1 MQTKQKKW
9 WQRSLALMLS
19 LILIVSSFTMIGVPE
34 KVQAAELPKE
44 VYVANN
50 GDDANGDGTS
60 ANPYATL
67 NKAYSA
73 IPINGE
79 GTIYIKDDIEIGND
93 NTKYT
98 TFNANKTVT
107 LTSESSTPAVIQRTG
122 NHSTPSLD
130 VIVNVKG
137 GTLILKNIIFD
148 GGAQR
153 SPAPAPRGRLLNVEG
168 INAKLI
174 IDDGTIIRNNITGNA
189 IYMFPGTI
197 KMIGGKIEK
206 NGNSTNDSSAIILSN
221 AASTFEMTGGEITS
235 NIGGGVDVN
244 AGKISISGDAVIT
257 GNTKGEAEQNVYLK
271 APSLL
276 TLDGNFTGKAGIT
289 AQDRMIVGSQFGQA
303 TEAGLKGLGNLHADN
318 NPDLFAAY
326 DGANSLIW
334 GALAL
339 TSPTGTVTTGKP
351 TFTGTAAP
359 GSEVT
364 VKVGDITLTVT
375 ADADGN
381 WSVTPDTYIPDG
393 VYPVEVTASK
403 GDIKFGPVTKEIT
416 VVTPGPAG
424 VNGAALWLSAD
435 KGITASSGFV
445 KTWEDRSTN
454 NNSFVQGNVSK
465 QPVLNDDSN
474 RLNFNKAVQFD
485 GKNGT
490 LVDSDGILDKKTYHD
505 FNVFVVAKNK
515 TNLANSLF
523 WQSVPGSGASN
534 RIQAHIPYGDSGTMW
549 DVNGGGTRVI
559 AKAKI
564 DATPYIWNLNYSN
577 NLSLAT
583 EDKGVQSIYRDGQ
596 SLITAPNRTTQI
608 TGNKDPMTIGAEN
621 QNGAEKN
628 YFNGQIGEFI
638 VYTSPL
644 TALDK
649 QKINSYLAIKYG
661 ISLIGTSY
669 LFSDG
674 TTIWDKTVNSGY
686 SDNIAGIARENAQ
699 DLHQKQ
705 SLATNDTLGLIIG
718 IGPSL
723 FEKNEAIADNLLIDH
738 QALVWGDNGSELKFT
753 KQIGN
758 TGKNHAERIWKV
770 QNTGSIGE
778 VNIAIPKA
786 SVPTGTTLLVGAS
799 EADFTTA
806 TAYPMTT
813 EVTVAGTEYY
823 VTKATLANG
832 QYFTFAA
839 PAPKLENAALEQA
852 QAGGN
857 QITLTFDKDIVLTD
871 GAGFTI
877 TVGDHNITNATFKVD
892 PTDAKKVIITLPD
905 GTDVTGKE
913 VTVKYDATQGN
924 LKGTSGV
931 PVNDFTV
938 DATAQNP
945 VVNKTALE
953 KEIAKAEALK
963 EADYTAETWAVYKE
977 ELAKAQAVL
986 GKGDATQAE
995 VDAAEAALAKAR
1007 EALQEK
1013 PSVNKT
1019 ALEKEIAKADALKE
1033 ADYTAET
1040 WAVYKEEIA
1049 KAQAVLGKGDATQA
1063 EVDAAEAA
1071 LAKAREALQEKPGV
1085 VNKTAL
1091 KEEIAKAEALKEADY
1106 TAETWAAYKEE
1117 IAKAQAVLGKGDATQ
1132 AEVDAAEAA
1141 LAKAREALQEKP
1153 DAVNKTALKEE
1164 IAKAD
1169 ALKEADYTAE
1179 TWAAYKEEL
1188 AKAQAVLGKGDA
1200 TQAEVDA
1207 AEAALAKAREA
1218 LQEKPAV
1225 VNKALLQAKV
1235 DEAKGLVASKYTPET
1250 WANYQ
1255 NQLKAAQKV
1264 LDNANATQAEVDQA
1278 LADLTAAKNALRP
1291 ALTTPGLGSL
1301 VPSQG
1306 VLSPSFSSEVTNYT
1320 MNVDY
1325 ATSQLSF
1332 LATPINQGASVTT
1345 TVNGQPG
1352 TLEQIPLQVG
1362 ENVIVITVTES
1373 NGNVRHYTIKV
1384 YREAY
1389 TGGGGGTWTP
1399 NPTPP
1404 TTTEPGTTTTKIK
1417 VALEIDGNNP
1427 LEKTT
1432 VEIERTKHAS
1442 GEITDFVALTEANA
1456 QEAVE
1461 KAQQI
1466 GNNIAR
1472 IVIPDVKDEVDKV
1485 TVEIPKHS
1493 LKLLRENGLSLEIAT
1508 ENGLIAIPL
1517 SSMNGVDDNFYFR
1530 LVPVKKESERK
1541 AIEERARVEKVV
1553 RETLQSKNV
1562 RVVARPMT
1570 IETNMPSRSV
1580 QVTLP
1585 LKGLKVPTASAER
1598 QAFLE
1603 RLAVFIEHSD
1613 GEKKVVF
1620 PVMVTM
1626 PNGELGLRFT
1636 VDKFST
1642 FTVIQFEKSTVS
1654 KHEAYIKGFPN
1665 GTFGPEKNVTR
1676 AQVATMIAR
1685 ILGYTDDQTVDYAP
1699 FKDIPSNH
1707 YAAGAI
1713 AFVKE
1718 RGIMNGD
1725 MNGNFRASENI
1736 TRAQMATVVANYKH
1750 LQIEEDVELTFNDT
1764 KGHWAQWIIE
1774 ANRTAGIINGR
1785 QDGSFAPDEHL
1796 TRAQAVVMMN
1806 RMFERGPLHGVT
1818 KPSFLDTQAT
1828 HWAFNEIEEAANAHA
1843 YIINEDGEEH
1853 LSK

>member
-19 LILIVSSFTMIGVPE
+19 LVLIVSSFTMIGVPE

-93 NTKYT
+93 NIKYT

-122 NHSTPSLD
+122 NHSNASYD
-130 VIVNVKG
+130 VIVSVTN
-137 GTLILKNIIFD
+137 GTIILKNIIFD
-148 GGAQR
+148 GGAKELTPPKSQ
-153 SPAPAPRGRLLNVEG
+153 GRLINVQG
-168 INAKLI
+168 NTAKLI
-174 IDDGTIIRNNITGNA
+174 IDDGTIIRNNITGNV

-197 KMIGGKIEK
+197 KMIGGEIKE
-206 NGNSTNDSSAIILSN
+206 NGSTTNKSGAIILSN

-303 TEAGLKGLGNLHADN
+303 TEAGLKGLGNLYADN

-364 VKVGDITLTVT
+364 VKVGDITLTAT

-381 WSVTPDTYIPDG
+381 WSVTPSTNIPDG
-393 VYPVEVTASK
+393 VYKVGVTALK
-403 GDIKFGPVTKEIT
+403 GETYFGPVTKEIT
-416 VVTPGPAG
+416 IDTKQYVDYVEVSEVTEILPNS
-424 VNGAALWLSAD
+424 VTYD
-435 KGITASSGFV
+435 SSTGKFTV
-445 KTWEDRSTN
+445 PTDLD
-454 NNSFVQGNVSK
+454 SFTFK
-465 QPVLNDDSN
+465 
-474 RLNFNKAVQFD
+474 
-485 GKNGT
+485 
-490 LVDSDGILDKKTYHD
+490 
-505 FNVFVVAKNK
+505 
-515 TNLANSLF
+515 
-523 WQSVPGSGASN
+523 
-534 RIQAHIPYGDSGTMW
+534 
-549 DVNGGGTRVI
+549 
-559 AKAKI
+559 
-564 DATPYIWNLNYSN
+564 
-577 NLSLAT
+577 
-583 EDKGVQSIYRDGQ
+583 
-596 SLITAPNRTTQI
+596 
-608 TGNKDPMTIGAEN
+608 
-621 QNGAEKN
+621 
-628 YFNGQIGEFI
+628 
-638 VYTSPL
+638 
-644 TALDK
+644 
-649 QKINSYLAIKYG
+649 
-661 ISLIGTSY
+661 
-669 LFSDG
+669 DG
-674 TTIWDKTVNSGY
+674 T
-686 SDNIAGIARENAQ
+686 
-699 DLHQKQ
+699 KQ
-705 SLATNDTLGLIIG
+705 MQATK
-718 IGPSL
+718 
-723 FEKNEAIADNLLIDH
+723 EKD
-738 QALVWGDNGSELKFT
+738 
-753 KQIGN
+753 
-758 TGKNHAERIWKV
+758 
-770 QNTGSIGE
+770 
-778 VNIAIPKA
+778 
-786 SVPTGTTLLVGAS
+786 GTWV
-799 EADFTTA
+799 F
-806 TAYPMTT
+806 T
-813 EVTVAGTEYY
+813 EV
-823 VTKATLANG
+823 
-832 QYFTFAA
+832 
-839 PAPKLENAALEQA
+839 PA
-852 QAGGN
+852 
-857 QITLTFDKDIVLTD
+857 
-871 GAGFTI
+871 
-877 TVGDHNITNATFKVD
+877 VD
-892 PTDAKKVIITLPD
+892 
-905 GTDVTGKE
+905 
-913 VTVKYDATQGN
+913 
-924 LKGTSGV
+924 
-931 PVNDFTV
+931 
-938 DATAQNP
+938 
-945 VVNKTALE
+945 KTALQ
-953 KEIAKAEALK
+953 AKVAAGLNES
-963 EADYTAETWAVYKE
+963 DYTTDTWAAYEK

-986 GKGDATQAE
+986 GNANATQAE
-995 VDAAEAALAKAR
+995 VDKALVDLTTAQQALQKVSGVDKAPLQAKVDEAKGLVASKYTPETWANYQNQLKAAQAVLDDVDATQTEVDAAR
-1007 EALQEK
+1007 EALTVAQDK
-1013 PSVNKT
+1013 LQKVSAVNK
-1019 ALEKEIAKADALKE
+1019 ALLQAKVDE
-1033 ADYTAET
+1033 AKGLVASKYTPET
-1040 WAVYKEEIA
+1040 WANYQNQLKA
-1049 KAQAVLGKGDATQA
+1049 AQAVLDDEDATQTEVEA
-1063 EVDAAEAA
+1063 AREALTAAQDKLQKVSAVDKALLQAKVDEAKGLDASKYMSETWANYQNQLKAAQAVLDDEDATQTEVDAA
-1071 LAKAREALQEKPGV
+1071 REAL
-1085 VNKTAL
+1085 
-1091 KEEIAKAEALKEADY
+1091 IA
-1106 TAETWAAYKEE
+1106 
-1117 IAKAQAVLGKGDATQ
+1117 AQDK
-1132 AEVDAAEAA
+1132 
-1141 LAKAREALQEKP
+1141 LQKVS
-1153 DAVNKTALKEE
+1153 A
-1164 IAKAD
+1164 
-1169 ALKEADYTAE
+1169 
-1179 TWAAYKEEL
+1179 
-1188 AKAQAVLGKGDA
+1188 
-1200 TQAEVDA
+1200 
-1207 AEAALAKAREA
+1207 
-1218 LQEKPAV
+1218 

-1332 LATPINQGASVTT
+1332 LATTINPGASVTT

-1373 NGNVRHYTIKV
+1373 NGDVRHYTIKV

-1389 TGGGGGTWTP
+1389 TGGGGGGGTWTP

-1472 IVIPDVKDEVDKV
+1472 IVIPDVKDEVDKI

-1553 RETLQSKNV
+1553 RESLQSKNV

-1570 IETNMPSRSV
+1570 IETNMPSRPV

-1585 LKGLKVPTASAER
+1585 LKDLKVPTASAER
-1598 QAFLE
+1598 QVFLDQ
-1603 RLAVFIEHSD
+1603 LAVFIEHSD

-1620 PVMVTM
+1620 PEMVTM
-1626 PNGELGLRFT
+1626 PNGELGLRFI

-1642 FTVIQFEKSTVS
+1642 FTVIQFEKLTVS

-1725 MNGNFRASENI
+1725 MNGNFRANENI

-1774 ANRTAGIINGR
+1774 ANRIAGIINGR